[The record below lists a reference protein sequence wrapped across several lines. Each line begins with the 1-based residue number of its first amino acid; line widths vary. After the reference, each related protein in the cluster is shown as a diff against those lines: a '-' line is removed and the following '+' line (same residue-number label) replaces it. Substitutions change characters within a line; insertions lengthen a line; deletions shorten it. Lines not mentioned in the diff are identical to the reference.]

1 MDAKERFY
9 RKFQSEVADI
19 QDHIGRLG
27 AVAIVGGERKDAS
40 DSILA
45 SLSQLSLEVADAAEF
60 IPAYDQR
67 TYSNTVKSLTDR
79 LNDELARLAPP
90 KPRFQFKKSAKAAAS
105 AASAPAKADHR
116 LLRGVP
122 DAKAPAD
129 ASVVS
134 SLPDSDTKNTK
145 NYNAGIAASSDA
157 IRRPSFSSAKEIN
170 IAGHT
175 GLHIILPLS
184 ASRATASG
192 SLTDLAGCAVDMSV
206 PTSSEARGGGGAAF
220 QSLMLRNIERSLVVV
235 GHVSGPVHMTKLKN
249 CVLVVAS
256 RQVRIHECYDV
267 DIYLDVRSRPIIED
281 CKNMRFAPLPSTYS
295 DRTDGSANQW
305 DQVDDFKWLRAEP
318 SPNWSV
324 LPEAERLP
332 ESVWTDAVR
341 GTGRSTEDVLKAVGI

>member
-1 MDAKERFY
+1 M
-9 RKFQSEVADI
+9 
-19 QDHIGRLG
+19 
-27 AVAIVGGERKDAS
+27 
-40 DSILA
+40 
-45 SLSQLSLEVADAAEF
+45 
-60 IPAYDQR
+60 
-67 TYSNTVKSLTDR
+67 TDR

-90 KPRFQFKKSAKAAAS
+90 KPRFQFKKSTKTAAS

-122 DAKAPAD
+122 DAKTP
-129 ASVVS
+129 VS
-134 SLPDSDTKNTK
+134 RLPDADIDIKNTK
-145 NYNAGIAASSDA
+145 NYNAAIAASSDA
-157 IRRPSFSSAKEIN
+157 VRRPSFSLATEIN

-175 GLHIILPLS
+175 GLHIVLPLS

-206 PTSSEARGGGGAAF
+206 PTSSAARGGGGAPF

-235 GHVSGPVHMTKLKN
+235 GHVSGPVHMTNLKA

-256 RQVRIHECYDV
+256 RQVRIHECHDV
-267 DIYLDVRSRPIIED
+267 DVYLDVRSRPIIEV
-281 CKNMRFAPLPSTYS
+281 CKNMRFAPLPSAYG
-295 DRTDGSANQW
+295 DGDGTDSSANNQW

-324 LPEAERLP
+324 LSEAQRLP

-341 GTGRSTEDVLKAVGI
+341 GGRSTEDVLRAVGI